1 MHRPLQAV
9 PGRREGSDRALLA
22 VRCPPVTELLLLAT
36 ALSTGTL
43 AWVLL
48 HRAPRAALVGWLI
61 AVCAVPVWVGLTFVV
76 ELEPHVAASAGLVA
90 CLLPGVLAG
99 RHAVRGRVTP
109 ADGLLAVFL
118 VAALVGAVAGRSTIS
133 DVSQLVVQW
142 TGAFLAGRIIG
153 HRVPLRWVY
162 GAVAVSL
169 SVVAVVALIEFLTG
183 WNPFV
188 AIPGSG
194 SLYDDWSPIQ
204 ERGGRARAEAAF
216 GHSIALGASLALAVP
231 LALAARF
238 RSGVRVTMALLLVA
252 ASAVTFS
259 RIGLLSAIGGIA
271 LSVLFVRS
279 GLSARLRWAVIGGLT
294 LAGAGLS
301 PLIAGTFDAAGAEAT
316 DSAGYRVDL
325 LTLIP
330 TLQPFGLADSLYESP
345 IGEQSFGGFRSID
358 SALLLVGLD
367 YGWVP
372 MVVVVLLLA
381 VGVWCLATGRAT
393 APTIAVVAQIPALA
407 TVALITQYSTLL
419 WFVAGL
425 AVFSQAAAR
434 DEARKT
440 PAPQSPGMVR
450 TPGGAPFPAIR

>member
-1 MHRPLQAV
+1 M
-9 PGRREGSDRALLA
+9 
-22 VRCPPVTELLLLAT
+22 TELLLLAT
-36 ALSTGTL
+36 VLSTGTL

-48 HRAPRAALVGWLI
+48 HRAPRAALIGWLT

-76 ELEPHVAASAGLVA
+76 ELEPHVAATAGLVA

-99 RHAVRGRVTP
+99 RHAVRGRVTL

-118 VAALVGAVAGRSTIS
+118 AAALVGAVAGRSTVS
-133 DVSQLVVQW
+133 DVFLLVVQW

-162 GAVAVSL
+162 GAVAVAL
-169 SVVAVVALIEFLTG
+169 SVVAVIALVEFLTG

-194 SLYDDWSPIQ
+194 GLYDDWSPIQ

-231 LALAARF
+231 LALASRF
-238 RSGVRVTMALLLVA
+238 RAGVRLSMTVLLVA
-252 ASAVTFS
+252 AAAVTFS
-259 RIGLLSAIGGIA
+259 RIGLLTAIGGVA

-279 GLSARLRWAVIGGLT
+279 EMSARMRWSVIGGL
-294 LAGAGLS
+294 AVAAAGLS
-301 PLIAGTFDAAGAEAT
+301 SLIAGTFDAAGDEAT
-316 DSAGYRVDL
+316 ASADYRVDL
-325 LTLIP
+325 LSLLP
-330 TLQPFGLADSLYESP
+330 TMRAFGLAASLHETP
-345 IGEQSFGGFRSID
+345 TGQRTFAGFDSID
-358 SALLLVGLD
+358 SAVLLVGLD

-381 VGVWCLATGRAT
+381 IGLWCLVSGRAT

-434 DEARKT
+434 EEAGKS
-440 PAPQSPGMVR
+440 PAPESPGMVR
-450 TPGGAPFPAIR
+450 VPGGRPFPAIR